1 MSGLYR
7 ALVEAGKHS
16 VGCSSAHYQCEKE
29 SHHKALN
36 SKRAVYVCEER
47 HAFAHAI
54 TRPHE
59 KASAPHRMTM
69 PIGPDVRYGT
79 FRRQLH

>member
-1 MSGLYR
+1 MRGLYR

-36 SKRAVYVCEER
+36 SKRAVYVCEGKDMPLLMLSPDLMK
-47 HAFAHAI
+47 
-54 TRPHE
+54 RP
-59 KASAPHRMTM
+59 
-69 PIGPDVRYGT
+69 
-79 FRRQLH
+79 QLHIE